1 SRRRHTRFSRDWSS
15 DVCSSDLFF
24 FVSSDFS
31 VSLNGFENCF
41 YINSVLTFIHSS
53 IAGLRF
59 KKVKWMKMLC
69 YVFLMSSITALCLTR
84 SPEQRLPNETTTAK
98 D

>member
-1 SRRRHTRFSRDWSS
+1 
-15 DVCSSDLFF
+15 
-24 FVSSDFS
+24 

-59 KKVKWMKMLC
+59 KKGKWMKMLC
-69 YVFLMSSITALCLTR
+69 YVFLMSSITALPI
-84 SPEQRLPNETTTAK
+84 SGAPEQEHRTIPTTFYIQKIFFTEQT
-98 D
+98 